1 MLNLSR
7 QEHAKALNVTQYCLF
22 FFIYVQSYHR
32 MALQLHP
39 DKQQQQ
45 KMSPLSSSTDV
56 SITDLNAAKSVLLD
70 PELRLNKTRILFQYY
85 QLSIG
90 KNGIRLSSV

>member
-1 MLNLSR
+1 
-7 QEHAKALNVTQYCLF
+7 
-22 FFIYVQSYHR
+22 

-56 SITDLNAAKSVLLD
+56 SITDLNAAKAVLLD
-70 PELRLNKTRILFQYY
+70 PELR
-85 QLSIG
+85 
-90 KNGIRLSSV
+90 